1 VVQNTQRYKKV
12 NRLPW
17 NAFEQ

>member
-12 NRLPW
+12 NRPPW